1 MTSQERSEK
10 KQNLRRRGQ
19 GEGSI
24 YQRKDGRYV
33 GSFRQENGKRKYV
46 YGETKAQ
53 AREKLRVTMHE
64 YKQGT
69 LVVGSNQTLKQFL
82 DQWLQAKRME
92 LKDGTYR
99 YYQSYVEQHI
109 VPALGHLKL
118 QKVNDAH
125 IQSFYTAL
133 LEKKTPKNQN
143 LSPNT
148 VRLIHS
154 ILSEAFDAAV
164 RTKKVATNP
173 CTLVTPPRQSK
184 KELHYLTSEQA
195 LHLLEVARSKQHRLE
210 CLLTL
215 ALTTGMRQGEL
226 LALHWSDIDFA
237 KGTVH
242 VARSLAYHH
251 NLNTQGAQHE
261 YKEAEP
267 KTANSRR
274 TIPLPEIAIRALQA
288 HRLKQVEERLQA
300 STWKHH
306 DLVFTNQFGGY
317 LNQSILR
324 RQVNQLLHEAGL
336 PDLRF
341 HDLRHSAAT
350 ILISLGVNSKV
361 VQERL
366 GHSNISITLGVYGH
380 VTESMQTDAMKKLDD
395 AFSRPPKK
403 G

>member
-1 MTSQERSEK
+1 MTSQDRPVK
-10 KQNLRRRGQ
+10 KQQPRRRGQ

-33 GSFRQENGKRKYV
+33 GSFRQENDKRKYV
-46 YGETKAQ
+46 YGETKGE
-53 AREKLRVTMHE
+53 AREKLRVMLHE

-69 LVVGSNQTLKQFL
+69 LVAGSNQTLKQFL
-82 DQWLQAKRME
+82 EQWLQAKRME
-92 LKDGTYR
+92 LKDGTFR
-99 YYQSYVEQHI
+99 YYQCYVEKHI
-109 VPALGHLKL
+109 IPALGYLKL

-125 IQSFYTAL
+125 LQSFYAAL
-133 LEKKTPKNQN
+133 LEKKTHKNQR

-154 ILSEAFDAAV
+154 ILNEAFDAAV
-164 RTKKVATNP
+164 RTKKIAANP
-173 CTLVTPPRQSK
+173 CTLVTPPRQAK
-184 KELHYLTSEQA
+184 KELHYLTAGQA
-195 LHLLEVARSKQHRLE
+195 LHLLEVTEKKQHRLE

-226 LALHWSDIDFA
+226 LALHWPDIDFA

-242 VARSLAYHH
+242 VARSLAYHR
-251 NLNTQGAQHE
+251 NTQTPGKRHA

-267 KTANSRR
+267 KTASSRR
-274 TIPLPEIAIRALQA
+274 TIPLPDIATRALQA
-288 HRLKQVEERLQA
+288 HRLKQIEQRLHA
-300 STWKHH
+300 STWQVQ
-306 DLVFTNQFGGY
+306 DLVFTNQFGGH
-317 LNQSILR
+317 LNQSIVR
-324 RQVNQLLHEAGL
+324 HQVKQLLHEAGL
-336 PDLRF
+336 PALRF

-380 VTESMQTDAMKKLDD
+380 VTESMQSEAIQKLDD
-395 AFSRPPKK
+395 VFSRPPKEL
-403 G
+403 

>member
-1 MTSQERSEK
+1 MTQPQEQPAK
-10 KQNLRRRGQ
+10 KQKPRRRGQ
-19 GEGSI
+19 GEGSV
-24 YQRKDGRYV
+24 YRRKDGRYV
-33 GSFRQENGKRKYV
+33 GSFRLENGKRKYI
-46 YGETKAQ
+46 YGETRTE
-53 AREKLRVTMHE
+53 AREKLQVAIHT

-69 LVVGSNQTLKQFL
+69 LVAGSHQTLKQFL
-82 DQWLQAKRME
+82 EQWLQAKRME

-99 YYQSYVEQHI
+99 YYKSYIETHI

-125 IQSFYTAL
+125 LQSFYTAL
-133 LEKKTPKNQN
+133 LEKKTHKDKN

-164 RTKKVATNP
+164 RAKKIAANP
-173 CTLVTPPRQSK
+173 CALVTPPRSSK
-184 KELHYLTSEQA
+184 EELRYLTAEQA
-195 LHLLEVARSKQHRLE
+195 LHLLEVGRARQHRFE
-210 CLLTL
+210 YLLTL

-226 LALHWSDIDFA
+226 LALHWQDIDFTR
-237 KGTVH
+237 GTLH

-251 NLNTQGAQHE
+251 SPQGTRHQ
-261 YKEAEP
+261 YREAEP

-274 TIPLPEIAIRALQA
+274 TIPLPDVALRALQA
-288 HRLKQVEERLQA
+288 HRLRQAEERLRA
-300 STWKHH
+300 PAWKYP
-306 DLVFTNQFGGY
+306 DLVFTNQYGGY

-324 RQVNQLLHEAGL
+324 HEVKQLLHEAGL
-336 PDLRF
+336 PALRF

-366 GHSNISITLGVYGH
+366 GHSTISITLGVYGH
-380 VTESMQTDAMKKLDD
+380 VTESMQRDAMQKLDD
-395 AFSRPPKK
+395 AFSRPS
-403 G
+403 